1 MAKIAHKIIVNT
13 NVKIERGTLIKD
25 TATHFIY
32 IVADFGLGYDLINVE
47 TGVSYWGQ
55 EYSFQNLQDQIEDDD
70 GLVILPKGSKITLE
84 QVECQ

>member
-32 IVADFGLGYDLINVE
+32 EENNCKYVE
-47 TGVSYWGQ
+47 
-55 EYSFQNLQDQIEDDD
+55 QNLPRQF
-70 GLVILPKGSKITLE
+70 VISTKCIQAKIVKE
-84 QVECQ
+84 